1 MVSPE
6 IFKQVYDSP
15 LSLPGKHRWVTKDED
30 VRTIETLLGIP
41 EKSIG
46 APLWVSGDTHQC
58 PKCGRETNWLDI
70 VSSAL
75 TKTHQKA
82 LLVEVILGERKYV
95 NVEVPRAIADLS
107 CYNCK
112 AAIVDCAV
120 SSVTTGLRRA
130 KRCWKSSKRFQRR
143 RSRFLM
149 PKGQMRHKSR
159 WGKRMPAPVYLP
171 DSVGEPFSSASL
183 LAGLAHL
190 AFPR

>member
-1 MVSPE
+1 MSPKAKEATRGRATRVVSPE

-30 VRTIETLLGIP
+30 VRSIEKLLAIP

-46 APLWVSGDTHQC
+46 APLWVSGDTRQC

-70 VSSAL
+70 VSSAV

-82 LLVEVILGERKYV
+82 LLVEVILGDRKYV

-112 AAIVDCAV
+112 TPIVD
-120 SSVTTGLRRA
+120 LRSF
-130 KRCWKSSKRFQRR
+130 KRHNWAYARE
-143 RSRFLM
+143 
-149 PKGQMRHKSR
+149 
-159 WGKRMPAPVYLP
+159 A
-171 DSVGEPFSSASL
+171 L
-183 LAGLAHL
+183 LQVIEEMATQ
-190 AFPR
+190 

>member
-1 MVSPE
+1 VVSPE

-30 VRTIETLLGIP
+30 VRTIEKLLGIP
-41 EKSIG
+41 ESSIG
-46 APLWVSGDTHQC
+46 APLWVSGDTRNC
-58 PKCGRETNWLDI
+58 PTCGRETNWLDI

-112 AAIVDCAV
+112 ASILDI
-120 SSVTTGLRRA
+120 
-130 KRCWKSSKRFQRR
+130 
-143 RSRFLM
+143 RSFKCHNWAYADKAL
-149 PKGQMRHKSR
+149 
-159 WGKRMPAPVYLP
+159 VE
-171 DSVGEPFSSASL
+171 VIEEISA
-183 LAGLAHL
+183 
-190 AFPR
+190 

>member
-1 MVSPE
+1 MTAKTNPNSQATTRVVSPE

-30 VRTIETLLGIP
+30 VRTIEKLLGIP

-46 APLWVSGDTHQC
+46 APLWVSGDARNC

-112 AAIVDCAV
+112 ASIVD
-120 SSVTTGLRRA
+120 LRSFKCHNWA
-130 KRCWKSSKRFQRR
+130 YAFEALQE
-143 RSRFLM
+143 LI
-149 PKGQMRHKSR
+149 
-159 WGKRMPAPVYLP
+159 A
-171 DSVGEPFSSASL
+171 EISA
-183 LAGLAHL
+183 
-190 AFPR
+190 